1 MSIFSKSDSASDD
14 STDGAAVDLAAVD
27 AERAGD
33 AAELA
38 EGGLVSWR
46 DDRQASLA
54 RGENPMVLAELASGW
69 AVIADTQFLPGY
81 ALLIS
86 RHRDAAMLSDLAR
99 EQRLQF
105 LADLDL
111 LAAAVEHACIEKDPA
126 FRRVNLEILG
136 NSDHYVHAHVFPRY
150 EWEGPKALRPVW
162 DYRDNHWTDELHEY
176 KPGHEPLRAAIT
188 AELERLAAE
197 AGSVPPQ
204 AASEQPAEPATAG

>member
-1 MSIFSKSDSASDD
+1 MSIFSKSDDATDD
-14 STDGAAVDLAAVD
+14 ATDDTTDTATAADD
-27 AERAGD
+27 DRSGD

-54 RGENPMVLAELASGW
+54 RGENPMLLAELASGW

-86 RHRDAAMLSDLAR
+86 RHRDAAMLSDLTR

-126 FRRVNLEILG
+126 FRR
-136 NSDHYVHAHVFPRY
+136 
-150 EWEGPKALRPVW
+150 
-162 DYRDNHWTDELHEY
+162 
-176 KPGHEPLRAAIT
+176 
-188 AELERLAAE
+188 
-197 AGSVPPQ
+197 
-204 AASEQPAEPATAG
+204 